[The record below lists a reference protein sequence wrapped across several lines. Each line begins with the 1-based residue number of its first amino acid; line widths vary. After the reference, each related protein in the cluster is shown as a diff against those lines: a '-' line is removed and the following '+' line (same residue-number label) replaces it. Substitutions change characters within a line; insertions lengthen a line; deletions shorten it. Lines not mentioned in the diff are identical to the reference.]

1 MAEAQKEFSIV
12 GKRTPRIDAY
22 ERVTGQAQYTGDI
35 QLPGM
40 LYARVLRSSLPHAKI
55 ISIDTSK
62 AEKLPGVKAVIHY
75 GNAQVPWSSGG
86 LTHQRFIFNNPVRYV
101 GDAVAAVAATDRHIA
116 EDALGLIEIKYEKI
130 PYVIDANEALK
141 PDAPKITPNG
151 NLSVG
156 KGAFSAPIEES
167 WGDLEKGFK
176 EADRVFEDTYISKH
190 VNNAQI
196 ERRVSIAKW
205 DGGKLT
211 VFASTQGVSNA
222 RTDIAK
228 DFGLPL
234 SKVRVVC
241 KYMGGGFGNKNQAQD
256 YDYMTA
262 VLAKT
267 TGQPV
272 KLEFTREDDYIGMHG
287 RWSSE
292 QHYKI
297 GVKNDGT
304 ITAVQLDAVTN
315 MGAYRKQSGNLS
327 GTDFYQIPNFKKLI
341 KPVHTNTVVAANYR
355 APAYPQSVFGF
366 ASFLDQI
373 AYELGINP
381 LDMFMRNRIRM
392 YKSKIPFTSNY
403 LEQCIIEG
411 SKRIGWSEKWHKPGA
426 TSGPKKHGIGMA
438 LGGYPFRPGLGA
450 ATIRVNPDGTA
461 HVLVGVTDI
470 GTGAKSTMAIIA
482 SEALGI
488 PLNQIQLTNGD
499 TDTTPYSV
507 GESGSRTTAFTGPA
521 VVAAAED
528 VRKQIFALAAGQL
541 KIKPEELDLREGQ
554 VFAKPDPS
562 QKIPLGQVV
571 KDSGELIG
579 RATTNPS
586 FPKEIEGKSF
596 IAHFAEVE
604 VDTWAGHVQVTRYVA
619 AHDCGTILNRL
630 TAESQVKGGVMQGI
644 GMALTEELL
653 IDPLTATPIN
663 PNYRDAKVP
672 THLEAPEVEVIFIEN
687 YDPYGVFGG
696 KVVGEPPITAAVA
709 TIANAIFNATGKRFK
724 VLPIT
729 PDKIL
734 QAVQV

>member
-1 MAEAQKEFSIV
+1 
-12 GKRTPRIDAY
+12 
-22 ERVTGQAQYTGDI
+22 
-35 QLPGM
+35 
-40 LYARVLRSSLPHAKI
+40 
-55 ISIDTSK
+55 
-62 AEKLPGVKAVIHY
+62 
-75 GNAQVPWSSGG
+75 
-86 LTHQRFIFNNPVRYV
+86 
-101 GDAVAAVAATDRHIA
+101 
-116 EDALGLIEIKYEKI
+116 
-130 PYVIDANEALK
+130 
-141 PDAPKITPNG
+141 
-151 NLSVG
+151 
-156 KGAFSAPIEES
+156 
-167 WGDLEKGFK
+167 
-176 EADRVFEDTYISKH
+176 
-190 VNNAQI
+190 
-196 ERRVSIAKW
+196 
-205 DGGKLT
+205 
-211 VFASTQGVSNA
+211 
-222 RTDIAK
+222 
-228 DFGLPL
+228 
-234 SKVRVVC
+234 
-241 KYMGGGFGNKNQAQD
+241 MGGGFGNKNQAQD

-262 VLAKT
+262 VLAKV

-392 YKSKIPFTSNY
+392 YKSKTPFTSNY

-426 TSGPKKHGIGMA
+426 MSGPKKHGIGMA

-461 HVLVGVTDI
+461 HILVGVTDI

-541 KIKPEELDLREGQ
+541 KVKPEELDLREGQ
-554 VFAKPDPS
+554 VFAKSDPS
-562 QKIPLGQVV
+562 QKTPLGQLV
-571 KDSGELIG
+571 KNSGELIG

-586 FPKEIEGKSF
+586 FPKGMEGKSF

-604 VDTWAGHVQVTRYVA
+604 VDTWAGHVQINRYVA

-734 QAVQV
+734 QAVQI